1 MDINLSSKK
10 GATFSGGY
18 QSGAQNRKLSFTFT
32 EVILLL
38 IMIGLFYWYMVSP
51 KQAVLAEKKA
61 QIAKLTD
68 DKSKIDGEINGLKDS
83 LKVLS
88 GNKTEI
94 AEMDE
99 ALPMDSRTTKL
110 QMLVNDLAAKAGVSL
125 ESAGFD
131 EDPKKV
137 YAADKEAIKEP
148 FSQARS
154 LKVIHGSVSVL
165 GKFDQIQLFLNKIEN
180 SARILKIT
188 SMELQAQKDSVMS
201 LVLDLEAYSYE

>member
-10 GATFSGGY
+10 GAAFSSGY
-18 QSGAQNRKLSFTFT
+18 QPGAQNRKLSFTFT

-38 IMIGLFYWYMVSP
+38 VMIGLFYWYMVAP

-68 DKSKIDGEINGLKDS
+68 DKSKIDGEIKGLKDS
-83 LKVLS
+83 LAVLS
-88 GNKTEI
+88 GNKSKI

-110 QMLVNDLAAKAGVSL
+110 QMLVSDLAAKAGVSL
-125 ESAGFD
+125 ESTGFD
-131 EDPKKV
+131 EDPKKT
-137 YAADKEAIKEP
+137 YASDKDAIKDP

-154 LKVIHGSVSVL
+154 LKVIHGSVAVL
-165 GKFDQIQLFLNKIEN
+165 GSFDQVQLFLNKIEN
-180 SARILKIT
+180 SARILEIT
-188 SMELQAQKDSVMS
+188 SMELSMQKDNVMS
-201 LVLDLEAYSYE
+201 LTLELEAYSYE